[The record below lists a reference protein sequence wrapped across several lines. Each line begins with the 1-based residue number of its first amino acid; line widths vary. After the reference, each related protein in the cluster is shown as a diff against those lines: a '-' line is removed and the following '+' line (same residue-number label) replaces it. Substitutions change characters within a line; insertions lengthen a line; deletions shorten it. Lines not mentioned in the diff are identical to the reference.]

1 MTGAMLL
8 LYKPIRI
15 SDVLNDSLK
24 YNNSRIRFANE
35 YGKIVSDGFIPSNL
49 HNEIESIFL
58 KNYQKYTDIVNPLLP
73 KLNSEF
79 DSTNLPIANYDQ
91 WMADRLSYILNRF
104 NTNDNQYIK
113 RYFITTQCGLAAEL
127 FNGTKITFSWY
138 PIDSLCKEPNK
149 YSLYTSVVDISLCVD
164 I

>member
-1 MTGAMLL
+1 MTGVMLL

-35 YGKIVSDGFIPSNL
+35 YGRLESDGFIPINL

-91 WMADRLSYILNRF
+91 WMADRLLYILDRF

-127 FNGTKITFSWY
+127 FNGTKITFNWY

-149 YSLYTSVVDISLCVD
+149 YSLYTSVVDTSLSID